1 MGKSRIRHEIMSL
14 MHDFQCDAQT
24 GSISAK
30 FAFPADFTGFSGHF
44 PAESIMPG
52 ICQIQ
57 CVLELLS
64 KKLKQEVRLTSLR
77 RAKFLNKV
85 APDDVI
91 TIAGTAECNDC
102 FVSGDFII
110 TKKGFPKEITVSRLK
125 IEGECIS
132 F

>member
-1 MGKSRIRHEIMSL
+1 MGKSRIRHEIMSSL
-14 MHDFQCDAQT
+14 HDFQCEVQT
-24 GSISAK
+24 GKISAK

-44 PAESIMPG
+44 PVEPIMPG

-64 KKLKQEVRLTSLR
+64 KQFQQEVRLVALK

-85 APDDVI
+85 VPDDVI
-91 TIAGTAECNDC
+91 MITGTAKYNDC
-102 FVSGDFII
+102 FVTGDFII
-110 TKKGFPKEITVSRLK
+110 TKKGFPKEITVSRLM

-132 F
+132 